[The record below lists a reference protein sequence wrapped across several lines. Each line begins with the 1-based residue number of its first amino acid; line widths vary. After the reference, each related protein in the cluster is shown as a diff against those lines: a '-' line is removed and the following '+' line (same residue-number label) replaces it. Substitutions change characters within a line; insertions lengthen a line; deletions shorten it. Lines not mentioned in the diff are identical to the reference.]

1 VGKEGGWMFDSV
13 LVLEHMLQ
21 EDEISFSVL
30 WKLGLGAIWVLIK
43 WSKDRVRVEDLMEGS

>member
-1 VGKEGGWMFDSV
+1 VGKEGGKMFDWG

-43 WSKDRVRVEDLMEGS
+43 WSKDRGLEWKI

>member
-1 VGKEGGWMFDSV
+1 MFDRG

-30 WKLGLGAIWVLIK
+30 WKLGLGVIRVLTA
-43 WSKDRVRVEDLMEGS
+43 WSKDKGLEWKT

>member
-1 VGKEGGWMFDSV
+1 MGKEGGWIFDRG

-30 WKLGLGAIWVLIK
+30 WELGLEAI
-43 WSKDRVRVEDLMEGS
+43 

>member
-1 VGKEGGWMFDSV
+1 
-13 LVLEHMLQ
+13 LP
-21 EDEISFSVL
+21 EDEIYFSVL